1 MKRSLALISVMALAL
16 AACSKK
22 AADTQSNVTAPH
34 TPVAAVPPP
43 AGKQWTDIV
52 VQTPEGGFRMGNPD
66 APVKLVEY
74 ASFTCPHCK
83 HFADTG
89 IAPLKAKYISTGKVS
104 WEFRSFLIHGPDAPL
119 TLLMSCRGPEPFF
132 TLTEQLYAGQDAM
145 MAKFIAV
152 PQAELQRVA
161 ALPVVDA
168 YKAQAEEGGLYGF
181 FGARGLPRAQADAC
195 LSNQK
200 AIDQLAAWQTKIQED
215 GINSTPTFVING
227 EQQSVASWEELEP
240 LLARAVG

>member
-1 MKRSLALISVMALAL
+1 
-16 AACSKK
+16 
-22 AADTQSNVTAPH
+22 
-34 TPVAAVPPP
+34 
-43 AGKQWTDIV
+43 
-52 VQTPEGGFRMGNPD
+52 MGNPD

-89 IAPLKAKYISTGKVS
+89 IAPLKEKYVSTGKVS
-104 WEFRSFLIHGPDAPL
+104 WEFRSFLIHGPDAPI
-119 TLLMSCRGPEPFF
+119 TLLMNCRGPEPFF
-132 TLTEQLYAGQDAM
+132 TLTEQLYAGQDDM
-145 MAKFIAV
+145 MKKFIAV
-152 PQAELQRVA
+152 APDEQQRVA
-161 ALPVVDA
+161 GLPVVDA

-227 EQQSVASWEELEP
+227 EQQSVLTWEELDP